1 MTAERTVLARTF
13 GLSITGGD
21 FPPAGANTTAELFG
35 GFLNI
40 WWAC

>member
-1 MTAERTVLARTF
+1 MTAERRVLPPTF

-21 FPPAGANTTAELFG
+21 FPTAEAKTTAELFG